1 MAIEPKYVDLGEGKK
16 AIECDA
22 DGKAVFVDTEKPAD
36 DGSQAFAVDVV
47 ATYLSVPQLR
57 GEAQA
62 SRLALKDAEKKITAF
77 KDIDPEKAKAALETV
92 QNLKEG
98 DLIKANDVE
107 QLKKQYTES
116 FSLEKKSILEAASSK
131 EADFVKELSE
141 KDNVIRGLLISS
153 QFAKSAFFVGE
164 KPKTILPPEVA
175 ETFYG
180 SFFKVEQVD
189 GKAAAVAYLNGEK
202 VYSRERPGSLAS
214 FDEAMAKII
223 DASPNKNR
231 ILAAS
236 GGGPGGQGQNFSSSN
251 GSGVLKVTREMMKN
265 PEYYR
270 EVQEKKRKG
279 EISGWEYV
287 TA

>member
-1 MAIEPKYVDLGEGKK
+1 MAIEPKFIDIGEGKK

-22 DGKAVFVDTEKPAD
+22 EGKAVFIDTDKPAE

-57 GEAQA
+57 GEAQT
-62 SRLALKDAEKKITAF
+62 SRLALKEAEKKITAF

-92 QNLKEG
+92 QNLKDG

-116 FSLEKKSILEAASSK
+116 FGLEKKSILEAAASK
-131 EADFVKELSE
+131 ETEFSKELAE

-180 SFFKVEQVD
+180 NFFKVETID

-202 VYSRERPGSLAS
+202 IYSRERPGSVAS

-231 ILAAS
+231 ILATA
-236 GGGPGGQGQNFSSSN
+236 GGGPGGAGQSFSGGQNG
-251 GSGVLKVTREMMKN
+251 GSLKVTRVSMKD
-265 PEYYR
+265 PSFYR
-270 EVQEKKRKG
+270 EIQDKVKKG

-287 TA
+287 D